1 MLKRRKV
8 KDRETRLKIA
18 CLAITSSVLLPSSH
32 TPRLIPEQVEL
43 SRNFDDFMAYP
54 WGHLVSLAQSS
65 VALRGYVDAL
75 QLVLIAAV
83 PTLIEEDAA
92 SKDKPQAGAKFEVI
106 PGNARKMDRD
116 CTMSILVPVKSILDE
131 PEVDWSQG
139 FDFSWED
146 ETADPLVDEMVR
158 FYFERFEFKKE
169 MFVGGLT
176 SVELARLRLEKKNKD
191 KETKDKDEK
200 EQLHEFAE
208 FESSDVPQS
217 SGLANQLGTVMKG
230 FVGDIEGRLK
240 ATVQLAVQHAMQDAL
255 KSLDVSLGDGLEKMH
270 CALTKTVKDLLS
282 KVSSSSFYEGQ
293 GNDPPNVDDQSGG
306 PGVIP
311 PPVVPPKSQAMGST
325 VARDVIDAVLDEI
338 NGKSPTQQSTFVGD
352 SGRCSS
358 LRLKKTI
365 NLGGQ
370 TFVDREP
377 IPVKLVAPTLPDVV
391 VEEKN
396 PKAHVESVSGDTISH
411 NIGDKFPPNTQTSQ
425 EKIIDSP
432 PSNIEPLQP
441 NHTDVFPGAVP
452 AVNLGVPD
460 VVEEQTEQQPDVTNT
475 ASPPASVEEP
485 NPIRDSLD
493 SEMHIPYNLL
503 EIPSFS
509 LGLSQEQ
516 VPDVLVDVNPLNVVM
531 PEEQDDGV
539 DVERRKSKRARNKPA
554 VLNDFQCDPK
564 IGLGHKI
571 NPDVGELFS
580 ELQNELSQKMVIDIS
595 PSLSI
600 SPIDFSDIALR
611 PQHIGPKVVDALMH
625 YLGRQ
630 LSSDDSN
637 VQIFDTTL
645 PASLIKQHSR
655 LVKTAVKDHSKLKFS
670 ASAISILDCNVAFKS
685 ESLLKKDLNPV
696 ANIMPYIKPFS
707 LIRAKGVPQIANP
720 GDAAVMAVLLIE
732 AHANGG
738 MQALK
743 CITTRILP
751 YAAKQLAVN
760 FYKDLSL

>member
-1 MLKRRKV
+1 
-8 KDRETRLKIA
+8 
-18 CLAITSSVLLPSSH
+18 
-32 TPRLIPEQVEL
+32 
-43 SRNFDDFMAYP
+43 MAYP
-54 WGHLVSLAQSS
+54 WGRVSFQLLVTNINSKDLVSLAQSS

-83 PTLIEEDAA
+83 PTLKEEVTPNDPIVLDDSDSDCEMEDIDLEGADEDAA
-92 SKDKPQAGAKFEVI
+92 RKDKPQAGAKFEVI

-116 CTMSILVPVKSILDE
+116 CTVPVKSILDE

-158 FYFERFEFKKE
+158 FIFERFEFKKE

-217 SGLANQLGTVMKG
+217 SGLAYQLGTVMKG
-230 FVGDIEGRLK
+230 FMGDIEGRLK
-240 ATVQLAVQHAMQDAL
+240 ATVQLAVQHAMQEAL

-282 KVSSSSFYEGQ
+282 KKLAL
-293 GNDPPNVDDQSGG
+293 PPFLR
-306 PGVIP
+306 
-311 PPVVPPKSQAMGST
+311 ST
-325 VARDVIDAVLDEI
+325 L
-338 NGKSPTQQSTFVGD
+338 VGD

-370 TFVDREP
+370 TSVDREP
-377 IPVKLVAPTLPDVV
+377 VPVKLVAPTLPDVV
-391 VEEKN
+391 VEETN
-396 PKAHVESVSGDTISH
+396 PKAHLESVSGDIISH
-411 NIGDKFPPNTQTSQ
+411 NIGDKSPPNTQTSQ

-441 NHTDVFPGAVP
+441 NHADVFPAAVP
-452 AVNLGVPD
+452 AINLGVPD
-460 VVEEQTEQQPDVTNT
+460 VVEEYTEQQPDVTNT

-493 SEMHIPYNLL
+493 SEEMHIPYNLL

-516 VPDVLVDVNPLNVVM
+516 VPDVLVYVNPLNVVM

-564 IGLGHKI
+564 IGLGHNI
-571 NPDVGELFS
+571 NPNVGELFS
-580 ELQNELSQKMVIDIS
+580 ELQNELSQKKVINIS

-611 PQHIGPKVVDALMH
+611 PQHIGPKVMDALMH

-645 PASLIKQHSR
+645 PASLTKQHSR
-655 LVKTAVKDHSKLKFS
+655 LVKTAVKDRSKLKFS
-670 ASAISILDCNVAFKS
+670 GLYVESIIADLADRLYFPFCIDKQHWVGVCVDIKASAISILDCNLAFQS
-685 ESLLKKDLNPV
+685 ESLLKKDLNHV
-696 ANIMPYIKPFS
+696 ANLMSYIVRLANGIEIIGSQKPFS
-707 LIRAKGVPQIANP
+707 LIRVKGVPQIANP

-738 MQALK
+738 
-743 CITTRILP
+743 ISDINT
-751 YAAKQLAVN
+751 YVE
-760 FYKDLSL
+760 